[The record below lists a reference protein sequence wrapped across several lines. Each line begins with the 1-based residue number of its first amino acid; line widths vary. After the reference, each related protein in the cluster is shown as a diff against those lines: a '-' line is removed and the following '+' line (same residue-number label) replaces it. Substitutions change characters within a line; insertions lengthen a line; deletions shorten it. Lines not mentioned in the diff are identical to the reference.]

1 MIVLIIA
8 AVSAAFGLRKR
19 IAVAGSGIVRTAHF
33 AALLFGG
40 LFGGLL
46 LAVLVIELTL
56 RGADASVY
64 TQVRHVAFG
73 GLGVP
78 VSATLLPAL
87 VATVF
92 LVIANRKRGRTFWL
106 MLTALVLLVT
116 AFAISLLINLPI
128 NTEQLAWVVQA
139 PPVDWA
145 SVRDRWQLSHVAR
158 TVATVVALGFLGAA
172 ALQTSSPGHHE
183 SSTRVGVGARA
194 QLSR

>member
-1 MIVLIIA
+1 
-8 AVSAAFGLRKR
+8 
-19 IAVAGSGIVRTAHF
+19 
-33 AALLFGG
+33 
-40 LFGGLL
+40 
-46 LAVLVIELTL
+46 
-56 RGADASVY
+56 VY
-64 TQVRHVAFG
+64 TQVRHVALG

-92 LVIANRKRGRTFWL
+92 LVIANRTRGRTFWL
-106 MLTALVLLVT
+106 LLAALVLLVT

-128 NTEQLAWVVQA
+128 NTGQLTWAVQA

-158 TVATVVALGFLGAA
+158 TVATVVALGFLSAA
-172 ALQTSSPGHHE
+172 ALQTSSSGHHG
-183 SSTRVGVGARA
+183 SGPRPGVGARA